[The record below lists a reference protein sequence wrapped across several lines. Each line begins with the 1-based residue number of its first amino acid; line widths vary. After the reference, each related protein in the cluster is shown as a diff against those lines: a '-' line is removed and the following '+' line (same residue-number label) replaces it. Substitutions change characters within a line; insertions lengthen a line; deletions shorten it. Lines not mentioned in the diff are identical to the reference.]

1 MRFGVRWDE
10 NILGMCDYVQ
20 STGMVLQKEVVE
32 LDEGMKEKRML
43 TDTHVYVYT

>member
-1 MRFGVRWDE
+1 MRFGLRCDD

-32 LDEGMKEKRML
+32 LGLGLDKETRQQNK
-43 TDTHVYVYT
+43 